1 MHGAAPPPYA
11 GPYGTPPQYAAP
23 YSAPLPYAAPYGAPP
38 QYAAPY
44 GAPAQ
49 YATPYGAPAQY
60 AAPYGAPPQ
69 YSPAPYYGYPPA
81 VPGMG
86 YPAYPYPTPYYVMPP
101 PGEKTFSGLKF
112 AKYGL
117 VIVVIA
123 NVLAA
128 LGNFLLLGAV
138 RSMQDS
144 LASMDLAQLLSS
156 LAGIEALSALIILAA
171 LLGFI
176 GVVVG
181 LVGAFQLGKGAAEF
195 GPNHQ
200 RAVRRAGALIG
211 VTGALYLVWGLVNIF
226 YSLSGAGA
234 LLGAPTEAEIQAM
247 IEGLLT
253 GLIVTSGIAIVAV
266 LTGAVA
272 MSALVEHLMTK
283 AGRRRSGAFLG
294 LSLGGAVLVFLMSIG
309 IGLILSGPAPSLGN
323 FQAILAWLG
332 RLLEAMFWL
341 ALVPAVSSLVSVGS
355 LAVYNGMLDAAAD
368 GARQMIVSQTL
379 DPDLRAAA
387 APGPA

>member
-23 YSAPLPYAAPYGAPP
+23 YSAPLP
-38 QYAAPY
+38 
-44 GAPAQ
+44 
-49 YATPYGAPAQY
+49 Y